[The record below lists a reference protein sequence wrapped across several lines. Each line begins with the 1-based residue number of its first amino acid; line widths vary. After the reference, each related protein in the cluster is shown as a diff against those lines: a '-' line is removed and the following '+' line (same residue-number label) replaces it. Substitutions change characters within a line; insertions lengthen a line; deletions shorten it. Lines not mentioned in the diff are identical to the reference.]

1 MFFRCLMIE
10 MDSDGLVSKYS
21 IQDAA
26 RRHYYKEDQI
36 HECLTPF
43 FDERELKHIVNI
55 SPKFKTPLPNTVTH
69 VPGTPVRV
77 ADEEALRAIERAWD
91 QEGKTLEGLD
101 LLAQAEAAAGPPEC
115 DSVRAKILAD
125 KAYQVILESN
135 P

>member
-1 MFFRCLMIE
+1 M
-10 MDSDGLVSKYS
+10 
-21 IQDAA
+21 
-26 RRHYYKEDQI
+26 
-36 HECLTPF
+36 
-43 FDERELKHIVNI
+43 
-55 SPKFKTPLPNTVTH
+55 
-69 VPGTPVRV
+69 PGTPVRV